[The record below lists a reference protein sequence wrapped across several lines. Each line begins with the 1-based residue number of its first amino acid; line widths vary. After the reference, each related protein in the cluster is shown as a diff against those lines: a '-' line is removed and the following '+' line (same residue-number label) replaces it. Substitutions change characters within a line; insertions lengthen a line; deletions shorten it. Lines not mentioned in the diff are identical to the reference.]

1 MCIFKG
7 LSIKEKKCLLIE
19 LEGLIGDFDN
29 NQRKIASLF
38 RGLFLDLNFA
48 IHILH
53 ADFNR
58 RHRLSMFILLL
69 HESKNLQ
76 SDYKLSSEI
85 FKEAYISSDNIYKQ
99 INECIYHFSPHEYLA
114 GLLNHINPLTLMNE
128 KENEFYDSLPNQITI
143 YRGCSEAEVKNGK
156 LGISWTDKIEYAE
169 KYVFYEKYNNKDLGF
184 IIVKKIWKQNV
195 WCVFK
200 HLTDPYF
207 EIIYI

>member
-1 MCIFKG
+1 MCI
-7 LSIKEKKCLLIE
+7 IKNLRTKDKECLLTE
-19 LEGLIGDFDN
+19 LEGLIGDFAN

-38 RGLFLDLNFA
+38 RGIFLDSIFA
-48 IHILH
+48 NRILYT
-53 ADFNR
+53 DVNR
-58 RHRLSMFILLL
+58 RHRFSLFILLL
-69 HESKNLQ
+69 KESKNLQ

-99 INECIYHFSPHEYLA
+99 INECIYHFSPHEYLV

-128 KENEFYDSLPNQITI
+128 KEKEFYDGLQNRITI

-200 HLTDPYF
+200 HPTDPYF